1 VTSTRSFVVWSQ
13 PIASVDDALRFVEV
27 AYEQSTRAF
36 LLEGHL
42 LPAEFFELRSRFAGE
57 FVQKLVNYQL
67 RIAAVFPPDPSRSE
81 RFAEF
86 ITELRRGSAF
96 RTFETRA
103 DAEAW
108 LASS

>member
-1 VTSTRSFVVWSQ
+1 VSFVVWSE
-13 PIASVDDALRFVEV
+13 PISSVDDALRFVEV
-27 AYEQSTRAF
+27 AYERSTRAF

-67 RIAAVFPPDPSRSE
+67 RVAAVFPPDASRSE

-86 ITELRRGSAF
+86 VAELARHPSF
-96 RTFETRA
+96 RSFAERA
-103 DAEAW
+103 EAEAW
-108 LASS
+108 LASG